1 MKAPLVLA
9 GAFLLAL
16 LGPAS
21 GWAGWQ
27 EPSVFP
33 RPADPWKHWGR
44 SHGTLVA
51 PPHPHFGHPHWQV
64 SPWHFKSLGWPRP
77 HRPPHRQPVWV
88 PGHWVWTGF
97 GWAWQPGHW
106 AW

>member
-1 MKAPLVLA
+1 MKTLRVIAVA
-9 GAFLLAL
+9 VLLAL

-44 SHGTLVA
+44 SQVVIVTPL
-51 PPHPHFGHPHWQV
+51 HPHFAHPHW
-64 SPWHFKSLGWPRP
+64 SFRGPGWVVP
-77 HRPPHRQPVWV
+77 HPGFHRQPVWI